1 MYICLS
7 PDKIYHFP
15 MNLKIKRPLAIIKV
29 HTTGLNTSMDRIVGI
44 TITRHSPNGKTKTGT
59 RLINPE
65 CLIPQ
70 EAIDIH
76 GITNERVDKELT
88 FDQVGRNLF
97 AFLDGA
103 DIAGFNVKFDIEML
117 ASEFSRIGLDFSV
130 VNRSV
135 YDLYEVYIKQN
146 PRTFVS
152 AVSQYVD
159 PNFNDNLPISTEQY
173 VDLCDTMMYR
183 MLAPLMEEADDI
195 SDALAKKGIN
205 VKMLDV
211 KGWFVLNENNRP
223 IFAFGKHKDKPVAD
237 VLLKEDPGYY
247 DWMRSGK
254 AGLSKDTLDIA
265 ERILKKA
272 KSKNIA

>member
-1 MYICLS
+1 
-7 PDKIYHFP
+7 

-29 HTTGLNTSMDRIVGI
+29 HTTGLNTSTDRVVGI
-44 TITRHSPNGKTKTGT
+44 TIARYSPDGRPKKGT

-70 EAIDIH
+70 EAVDIH
-76 GITNERVDKELT
+76 GITNEMVDKEMT
-88 FDQVGRNLF
+88 FDQVGKNLL

-117 ASEFSRIGLDFSV
+117 ASVFSRIGLEFTV
-130 VNRSV
+130 VNRAV

-146 PRTFVS
+146 PRTFAS
-152 AVSQYVD
+152 AVAQYVD
-159 PNFNDNLPISTEQY
+159 STFNDKLPVSTEQY
-173 VDLCDTMMYR
+173 VSLCVTMLDHMVS
-183 MLAPLMEEADDI
+183 PLMNGADDV
-195 SDALAKKGIN
+195 SEALAKKGIN

-223 IFAFGKHKDKPVAD
+223 VFAFGKHKDKLVVD
-237 VLLKEDPGYY
+237 VLLTEDPGYY

-254 AGLSKDTLDIA
+254 ANLSKDTLDIA